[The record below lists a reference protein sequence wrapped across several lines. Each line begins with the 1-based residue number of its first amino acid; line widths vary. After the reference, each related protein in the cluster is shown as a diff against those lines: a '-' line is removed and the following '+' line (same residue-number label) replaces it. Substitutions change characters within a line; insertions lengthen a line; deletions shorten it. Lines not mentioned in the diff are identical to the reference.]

1 MKRERFGAT
10 LLLVATFLVGGL
22 AGGVVVH
29 TVADHSP
36 GRREGRRGGH
46 FERLVTELQLTAV
59 QQDSVQAIFAR
70 SEAAADSLWRDMRP
84 AFAALREHI
93 RNEIRGQL
101 TPAQQRTYQAMI
113 ERQDREYQQRD
124 RARGNRGAR

>member
-1 MKRERFGAT
+1 MKQERFGAT
-10 LLLVATFLVGGL
+10 ALLIATFLVGGL
-22 AGGVVVH
+22 AGGVMVH
-29 TVADHSP
+29 VVADRGHGP
-36 GRREGRRGGH
+36 REGRRGGH
-46 FERLVTELQLTAV
+46 FERLVSELHLTAV

-70 SEAAADSLWRDMRP
+70 SEAAADSLWREIRP

-101 TPAQQRTYQAMI
+101 TPEQQRIYQAMI

-124 RARGNRGAR
+124 RERGNRGAR